1 MTTDAIRPFTIA
13 IPDEDLRDLD
23 ERLARTRWPARETV
37 ADWSQGVPQEW
48 MRALV
53 DHWRHRYDW
62 RRCEAALNALP
73 QFMTAFDGLDIHFL
87 HVRSSN
93 PDAMPLLLT
102 HGWPGSILE
111 FMKSIGPL
119 TQPQAHG
126 GNAADAF
133 HLVIPAL
140 PGFGFSG
147 KPDATGWGVGRIA
160 GVWGK
165 LMKRLGYDRWV
176 AQGGDWGSAVTY
188 ALGLQQPEGLIAVHT
203 NMPIVMPPPP
213 FGDLEPDQAK
223 MMEAMDYYQR
233 QEAGYSL
240 QQATRPQTVGYALAD
255 SPVGQAAWIVE
266 KFAAWSDCDGDPLN
280 ILSADE
286 LLDAVMMYW
295 LPNCGAS
302 SARLYWES
310 FTGGF
315 VNKKQVQIPCGYS
328 VFPKEIYPAPL
339 SWARQCTPRMIHWNT
354 LDKGG
359 HFAALEQPEL
369 FVGEVQ
375 QCFRQMR

>member
-119 TQPQAHG
+119 TEPQAHG

-140 PGFGFSG
+140 PGFGFFRQ
-147 KPDATGWGVGRIA
+147 TGRD
-160 GVWGK
+160 
-165 LMKRLGYDRWV
+165 RLGCGPDR
-176 AQGGDWGSAVTY
+176 GR
-188 ALGLQQPEGLIAVHT
+188 L
-203 NMPIVMPPPP
+203 
-213 FGDLEPDQAK
+213 
-223 MMEAMDYYQR
+223 
-233 QEAGYSL
+233 
-240 QQATRPQTVGYALAD
+240 
-255 SPVGQAAWIVE
+255 GQADE
-266 KFAAWSDCDGDPLN
+266 AAGL
-280 ILSADE
+280 
-286 LLDAVMMYW
+286 
-295 LPNCGAS
+295 
-302 SARLYWES
+302 
-310 FTGGF
+310 
-315 VNKKQVQIPCGYS
+315 
-328 VFPKEIYPAPL
+328 
-339 SWARQCTPRMIHWNT
+339 
-354 LDKGG
+354 
-359 HFAALEQPEL
+359 
-369 FVGEVQ
+369 
-375 QCFRQMR
+375 

>member
-1 MTTDAIRPFTIA
+1 M
-13 IPDEDLRDLD
+13 
-23 ERLARTRWPARETV
+23 
-37 ADWSQGVPQEW
+37 
-48 MRALV
+48 
-53 DHWRHRYDW
+53 
-62 RRCEAALNALP
+62 
-73 QFMTAFDGLDIHFL
+73 
-87 HVRSSN
+87 
-93 PDAMPLLLT
+93 
-102 HGWPGSILE
+102 
-111 FMKSIGPL
+111 
-119 TQPQAHG
+119 
-126 GNAADAF
+126 
-133 HLVIPAL
+133 
-140 PGFGFSG
+140 
-147 KPDATGWGVGRIA
+147 GRIA

-280 ILSADE
+280 ILTADE
-286 LLDAVMMYW
+286 LIDAVMMYW

-369 FVGEVQ
+369 FVGEVR